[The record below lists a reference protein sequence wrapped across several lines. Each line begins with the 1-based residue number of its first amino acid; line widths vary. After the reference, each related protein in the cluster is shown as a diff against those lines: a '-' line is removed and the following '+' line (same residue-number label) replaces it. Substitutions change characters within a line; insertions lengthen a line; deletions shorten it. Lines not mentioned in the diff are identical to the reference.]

1 MSPTKLLSDKDRS
14 AATKALIRWFKS
26 QDINPKDA
34 GLMMLEISA
43 MLLVDKT
50 TNPVELMDAAKTWQ
64 VALVMEMTLQLQSKG
79 I

>member
-1 MSPTKLLSDKDRS
+1 MGTTKLLSDEDRK

-34 GLMMLEISA
+34 GLIILELCA

-50 TNPVELMDAAKTWQ
+50 TNPVELLDAAKTWQ
-64 VALVMEMTLQLQSKG
+64 VALVMEMAVQLECKG